1 MARMKT
7 LSPADALGPAFR
19 RAREVMAAPFRLGF
33 FLKIALVAAL
43 TQPSFYTVI
52 VSYPLQGVQLAA
64 GAAMQHPQRMNFGPT
79 DPTPTYSLAT
89 LAGPGA
95 VAGFAIFAIM
105 LLIGVLIWVVATYIL
120 CRLRFTLFDLV
131 VYRHGKVREAWGKY
145 GRQTWRYFGVLLLA
159 SFVFLLLIAVT
170 AGPFIVHMLKTMK
183 RLGLQGPNPNPWPI
197 FAQIFPLIGIFLLL
211 GLAWIVVDAILQ
223 DFVLP
228 PMAMEDAPI
237 EGAFGRF
244 FALLKADP
252 VSVVVYL
259 LLRFVV
265 ALGISWV
272 LMMVVL
278 IGLLIL
284 GMGGMAVGFGLYHA
298 MWHGGLGLQV
308 VFVAVVAAMALVL
321 LVLYLLAMIAVY
333 GTAAVFKQSYAAYF
347 FGSRYPELGNRLEP
361 PVDENPVDIR
371 IEPLLPDQPYMPEGE
386 ADPAG

>member
-1 MARMKT
+1 
-7 LSPADALGPAFR
+7 
-19 RAREVMAAPFRLGF
+19 
-33 FLKIALVAAL
+33 
-43 TQPSFYTVI
+43 
-52 VSYPLQGVQLAA
+52 
-64 GAAMQHPQRMNFGPT
+64 MNFGPT
-79 DPTPTYSLAT
+79 DPTPTRSVAA

-105 LLIGVLIWVVATYIL
+105 LLIGLLIWVLATYIL
-120 CRLRFTLFDLV
+120 SRLRFTLFDLV
-131 VYRHGKVREAWGKY
+131 VYRHGKVREAWRRY

-170 AGPFIVHMLKTMK
+170 AGPFFVHMLKTMK
-183 RLGLQGPNPNPWPI
+183 RLGVQGPNPNPWPI
-197 FAQIFPLIGIFLLL
+197 FAQIFPLIGIFLLV
-211 GLAWIVVDAILQ
+211 GLMLVVVDAILQ

-252 VSVVVYL
+252 VAVLVYL

-284 GMGGMAVGFGLYHA
+284 GIGGMAVGFGLYRA

-308 VFVAVVAAMALVL
+308 VFVAIVAGMALVL
-321 LVLYLLAMIAVY
+321 LALYLLAMIAVY

-371 IEPLLPDQPYMPEGE
+371 IEPLLPDHPYMQGE